1 MIVKVL
7 CHFPKGYIMFA
18 SENIQTEKRVYP
30 QENKPG
36 GDHDVSGQ
44 IIVTS
49 PGETRGYST
58 GDTVT
63 IAWQTTGITGTLTV
77 SLVKTDGSAAYT
89 VAENL
94 PYDDPPFNYT
104 FPVDIDPAEY
114 RLKIEQGTYYG
125 CSDPFRVNP
134 AGNWRNRI
142 ISISSLS
149 RNIGEDKSYEISGI
163 SIEFNDT
170 DRFFRDMMSTTYRY
184 IAGKKVEIFTEGD
197 RLIYTGTVEKWQF
210 TEDAFV
216 LFINDKLSGLDTI
229 IAKVVTVEDYPN
241 LAEEAE
247 GGTMPIIYGEI
258 TAGTGAVKCWRVDT
272 QIVDE
277 GGQQREKGIYLLARH
292 HCKSLDSVFDKDG
305 NPLATGDFTLD
316 NQGTA
321 GQEDEIAYVKYTKP
335 ESSFTQDVIRVN
347 VGGKMDDQ
355 SDLIDD
361 PIDALM
367 DLIRRY
373 TPMKVNTAG
382 MEEAKAAMQARG
394 YRIAAVIYKQQ
405 SLKDVLVDY
414 CFSFDCDFY
423 IGKGN
428 EVIVTLLNWS
438 ELEPQKSL
446 IKSQI
451 IDFQLNELPEEIR
464 NKVMYMYQYNYADES
479 FLKTPVYSKAS
490 SILNWGEF
498 YQRNEPL
505 ELRYMSD
512 PESASDIVQRYLI
525 QRKNPKR
532 VANIDIPLSEFVGL
546 DISDIIEI
554 EHPGAID
561 ILKRKY
567 QVRRVNIDFVTDIVQ
582 VEALDITSMT
592 GGTFVLGDTDELA
605 ATWEDAEGSERNY
618 GYLADRVT
626 GYFSNNIDYGKV
638 LY

>member
-7 CHFPKGYIMFA
+7 CHFPKGYLMFA
-18 SENIQTEKRVYP
+18 SENIQTANRVYTE
-30 QENKPG
+30 ENNPG
-36 GDHDVSGQ
+36 SDFDVSGK

-49 PGETRGYST
+49 PGGAGSYLT
-58 GDTVT
+58 GDTVVV
-63 IAWQTTGITGTLTV
+63 AWQTTGITGTLTV
-77 SLVKTDGSAAYT
+77 SLVKTDGSGAYT
-89 VAENL
+89 VAEDL

-104 FPVDIDPAEY
+104 IPQDLEPAEY

-134 AGNWRNRI
+134 PGNWRNRI

-170 DRFFRDMMSTTYRY
+170 DRYFRNMMSGTYRY
-184 IAGKKVEIFTEGD
+184 IAGKTVEIFTESD
-197 RLIYTGTVEKWQF
+197 QLIYTGTVEKWQF
-210 TEDAFV
+210 SEDAFV

-229 IAKVVTVEDYPN
+229 IAKVIAVEDFPN
-241 LAEEAE
+241 MAEEAE

-258 TAGTGAVKCWRVDT
+258 ATSTGAVKCWRVDT
-272 QIVDE
+272 QTVEE
-277 GGQQREKGIYLLARH
+277 GGQPYEKGVYLLARH
-292 HCKSLDSVFDKDG
+292 HCKSLDGVFDKDG
-305 NPLATGDFTLD
+305 NALTTGDFTLD
-316 NQGTA
+316 NQGTT
-321 GQEDEIAYVKYTKP
+321 GEEDEIAFINYTKT
-335 ESSFTQDVIRVN
+335 ESSFTDDVIRVN
-347 VGGKMDDQ
+347 VSGKMNGA

-361 PIDALM
+361 PVDALK
-367 DLIRRY
+367 DLIREY
-373 TPMKVNTAG
+373 SPMKVNAAG
-382 MEEAKAAMQARG
+382 MEEAKVAMQARG
-394 YRIAAVIYKQQ
+394 YKIAAVIYKQQ

-438 ELEPQKSL
+438 ALEPQKSL

-451 IDFQLNELPEEIR
+451 VDFQLDELPEEIR
-464 NKVMYMYQYNYADES
+464 NKVMYMYQYNYADET
-479 FLKTPVYSKAS
+479 FLKSPVYSKES

-505 ELRYMSD
+505 ELRYMAD
-512 PESASDIVQRYLI
+512 PDSASDIVQRYLI

-532 VANIDIPLSEFVGL
+532 VAQIDIPLSEFVGL

-554 EHPGAID
+554 KHPGAID
-561 ILKRKY
+561 ILRRKY
-567 QVRRVNIDFVTDIVQ
+567 QIRRVNIDFVTDIVQ

-592 GGTFVLGDTDELA
+592 GGTFVLGNTDELA
-605 ATWEDAEGSERNY
+605 GTWEESEGSERNY
-618 GYLADRVT
+618 GYLADRVS
-626 GYFSNNIDYGKV
+626 GYFGNNIDYGKV